1 MSDLIIKPSG
11 TSANFKVQNP
21 SGTNKITMDS
31 DGITTFASNVALS
44 GTMTTGTLGSG
55 VTFPSGHIIQTQF
68 NSVDDETNVT
78 VNNTI
83 IYGTIDVEF
92 SRKMSN
98 SYFLITVSSVVYRP
112 ATSGQA
118 NLGYRISVN
127 NSVIQS
133 KIFMVKDDN
142 SWTEVS
148 RIYKDTTTGS
158 VNDTV
163 KIENVYQ
170 NNNASDNLFRLPTL
184 LVFEVSP

>member
-1 MSDLIIKPSG
+1 MPDPTFKIDSTTVLSKSG
-11 TSANFKVQNP
+11 TTVS
-21 SGTNKITMDS
+21 ID
-31 DGITTFASNVALS
+31 
-44 GTMTTGTLGSG
+44 SG
-55 VTFPSGHIIQTQF
+55 VTFPSGHIIQTQY
-68 NSVDDETNVT
+68 NSVDTETNVT

-127 NSVIQS
+127 SAVIQS
-133 KIFMVKDDN
+133 KILMVKDDN

-163 KIENVYQ
+163 KIETAYQ
-170 NNNASDNLFRLPTL
+170 NNVSNDNYFRLPTL

>member
-1 MSDLIIKPSG
+1 MPDPTFKIDGATVLSKSG
-11 TSANFKVQNP
+11 TTVSIN
-21 SGTNKITMDS
+21 
-31 DGITTFASNVALS
+31 
-44 GTMTTGTLGSG
+44 SG
-55 VTFPSGHIIQTQF
+55 VTFPSGHIIQTQY
-68 NSVDDETNVT
+68 NSVDTETNVT
-78 VNNTI
+78 VNNQI

-112 ATSGQA
+112 ATTGQA

-163 KIENVYQ
+163 KIETVYQ
-170 NNNASDNLFRLPTL
+170 NNVANDNYFRLPTL
-184 LVFEVSP
+184 LVYEVSP

>member
-1 MSDLIIKPSG
+1 MPDPTFKIDGATVLSKSG
-11 TSANFKVQNP
+11 TTVSIN
-21 SGTNKITMDS
+21 
-31 DGITTFASNVALS
+31 
-44 GTMTTGTLGSG
+44 SG
-55 VTFPSGHIIQTQF
+55 VTFPSGHIIQTQY
-68 NSVDDETNVT
+68 NSVDTETNVT
-78 VNNTI
+78 VNNQI

-92 SRKMSN
+92 NRKMSN

-112 ATSGQA
+112 ATTGQA

-163 KIENVYQ
+163 KIETAYQ
-170 NNNASDNLFRLPTL
+170 NNVANDNYFRLPTL
-184 LVFEVSP
+184 LVYEVSP